1 MSKKVF
7 IWVAHPRLGSFNH
20 ALAQAYAT
28 GAEKGGA
35 SVRIQAVSE
44 MQYEAFSEG
53 YEGKPIPLEP
63 DLKAWQDNLLWADH
77 VVFVTPYWWGNIPG
91 QAKAVLD
98 RALLPGFAF
107 KYHEK
112 GMGWDKLLA
121 GRTGDLLITSDT
133 PPVWDR
139 WVYGQPGRNALTRQV
154 FKFVGIKPQQVK
166 QIGRIQGSSDKKRAR
181 WLNMAEALG
190 AKAALG

>member
-1 MSKKVF
+1 MAKKVF
-7 IWVAHPRLGSFNH
+7 IWVAHPRRGSFNH
-20 ALAQAYAT
+20 ALAEAYAK
-28 GAEKGGA
+28 GAHMADAE
-35 SVRIQAVSE
+35 VRVQAVSE
-44 MQYEAFSEG
+44 MEFETRSEG
-53 YEGKPIPLEP
+53 YKGTVLPLEP
-63 DLKAWQDNLLWADH
+63 DLKAWQENLLWADH

-121 GRTGDLLITSDT
+121 GRTGDILITSDT
-133 PPVWDR
+133 PPAWDR

-154 FKFVGIKPQQVK
+154 FKFVGIKPLHVR
-166 QIGRIQGSSDKKRAR
+166 QIGRIQGSSDKQRAR
-181 WLNMAEALG
+181 WLNMAQELGIKVALG
-190 AKAALG
+190 

>member
-1 MSKKVF
+1 MSKNVF
-7 IWVAHPRLGSFNH
+7 IWVAHPRRGSFNH
-20 ALAQAYAT
+20 ALAEAYAT
-28 GAEKGGA
+28 GAKRGGA
-35 SVRIQAVSE
+35 EVRVQAVSE
-44 MQYEAFSEG
+44 MQYEAYSEG
-53 YEGKPIPLEP
+53 YEGKLAPLEP

-112 GMGWDKLLA
+112 GMGWDKLLV
-121 GRTGDLLITSDT
+121 GRTGDILITSDT

-154 FKFVGIKPQQVK
+154 FKFVGIKPHQVK
-166 QIGRIQGSSDKKRAR
+166 QIGRIQGSSDKKRGR
-181 WLNMAEALG
+181 WLKMADALG